1 MNEAHI
7 HLIVNHFPII
17 VPIIGMLV
25 MLGGILLKSE
35 VVKRTAFAIFF
46 LGALITVPAYFSGE
60 GAEEI
65 VEHYGGVNHRLI
77 HQHGD
82 VASTF
87 AILSYLLGLLSA
99 VGFWASWKKKGF
111 ANIITYVTVV
121 FAAVVLYFAQET
133 GNSGGKI
140 RHPEIIESG
149 GVPAG
154 DYDEDND

>member
-1 MNEAHI
+1 
-7 HLIVNHFPII
+7 
-17 VPIIGMLV
+17 MLV
-25 MLGGILLKSE
+25 MLAGIILKSP

-46 LGALITVPAYFSGE
+46 FGALVTLPAYFSGE

-65 VEHYGGVNHRLI
+65 VEAYPGINHRQVHL
-77 HQHGD
+77 HGD
-82 VASTF
+82 AASTF

-111 ANIITYVTVV
+111 ANIITWVTVV

-140 RHPEIIESG
+140 RHPEIIEGG
-149 GVPAG
+149 GVPVSDHDGGG
-154 DYDEDND
+154 DHDD